1 MKRIAIGHPYVTT
14 QTQQNF
20 ITFSLYNIML
30 NMVLGQP
37 NLLLSIISPIGIFG
51 NLIWPNI
58 ICELSEIQTLNS
70 FNIYFMSKNIVWELF
85 LDNYLPTYYIVC
97 HSYDTI
103 KTIDAKRVGLRLPIR
118 NVSKLLIWEFNK
130 PMFFNWLAG
139 CHQSINWS
147 R

>member
-14 QTQQNF
+14 HTQQNF

-58 ICELSEIQTLNS
+58 ICEQSEIQTLNS

-85 LDNYLPTYYIVC
+85 FRQLPTYIL
-97 HSYDTI
+97 HSMPFIRYH
-103 KTIDAKRVGLRLPIR
+103 KNYGLRLPIR

-139 CHQSINWS
+139 CHQSIN
-147 R
+147 